1 MDIALKQRLVGAS
14 VLIALAVVVLPML
27 LGGRPE
33 QAAQQSQ
40 KIELPPQPA
49 ELDFQTRRY
58 PIGEAPAAAAPAP
71 GATTSPAL
79 SAANS
84 PVNAPAN
91 HSANHSAN
99 PPAAPAA
106 EADGGAAADTPADTS
121 DNTPAAVAHVEVP
134 PRDFQDALQDDPVV
148 PPDAAADL
156 AGVPPAAEPPPAE
169 PAIPAASLAPPP
181 APAGSGRYV
190 VQVASFGSVANAER
204 LSATL
209 RGHGYGV
216 LGDTVQSD
224 VGTLHRVRI
233 GPYASEAEANA
244 AAARVSK
251 QVPEVKPRVVDLQPE
266 AAAQVTTPADPLVR
280 WVVQVGSFA
289 AADNADK
296 LVERL
301 RGEGLSAYR
310 EAVSSAGSTIYRV
323 RVGPFL
329 ERDEAIRVD
338 GLIGER
344 LSLDGVVM
352 SAD

>member
-58 PIGEAPAAAAPAP
+58 PIGETPAAAVPEPAIPPAHAPAQ
-71 GATTSPAL
+71 SPPQSPDN
-79 SAANS
+79 SADNS
-84 PVNAPAN
+84 P
-91 HSANHSAN
+91 SAS
-99 PPAAPAA
+99 PAAPPAEAAAAAGGTAGDLPGAVTHVEVQPRDFEDALQGGQAAQETGVGAAA
-106 EADGGAAADTPADTS
+106 EAGARDVVQDT
-121 DNTPAAVAHVEVP
+121 
-134 PRDFQDALQDDPVV
+134 AL
-148 PPDAAADL
+148 
-156 AGVPPAAEPPPAE
+156 AEPPAE
-169 PAIPAASLAPPP
+169 PEPLAG

-190 VQVASFGSVANAER
+190 VQVASFASIANANR
-204 LSATL
+204 LSETL
-209 RGHGYGV
+209 RTHGHGV
-216 LGDTVQSD
+216 LTDTVQSE

-233 GPYASEAEANA
+233 GPYASEAEANE
-244 AAARVSK
+244 AAARVST
-251 QVPEVKPRVVDLQPE
+251 QVPDVKPRVVDLQPA
-266 AAAQVTTPADPLVR
+266 AAAQATTASDPLVR
-280 WVVQVGSFA
+280 WVVQVGSFSA
-289 AADNADK
+289 AGNAEK

-301 RGEGLSAYR
+301 RAEGLSAYQ
-310 EAVSSAGSTIYRV
+310 EAVSSSGSTIYRV

-338 GLIGER
+338 GLVGER

>member
-49 ELDFQTRRY
+49 ELDFETRRY
-58 PIGEAPAAAAPAP
+58 PIGESPAAAAPEPVNPATHAP
-71 GATTSPAL
+71 PPSPDNSATTAPSASAAATPAESPAESPAAGATT
-79 SAANS
+79 
-84 PVNAPAN
+84 
-91 HSANHSAN
+91 
-99 PPAAPAA
+99 
-106 EADGGAAADTPADTS
+106 AADDAPG
-121 DNTPAAVAHVEVP
+121 AVAHVEVQ
-134 PRDFQDALQDDPVV
+134 PREFEDALQGGQRAEQSGVV
-148 PPDAAADL
+148 AAAPAAADP
-156 AGVPPAAEPPPAE
+156 G
-169 PAIPAASLAPPP
+169 
-181 APAGSGRYV
+181 GSGRYV
-190 VQVASFGSVANAER
+190 VQVASFGSIANADR
-204 LSATL
+204 LSETL
-209 RGHGYGV
+209 RAHGHGV
-216 LGDTVQSD
+216 LNDTVQSD

-233 GPYASEAEANA
+233 GPYADEAAANE
-244 AAARVSK
+244 AAARVST
-251 QVPEVKPRVVDLQPE
+251 QVPNVKPRIVDLRP
-266 AAAQVTTPADPLVR
+266 AAAEPATSPSDSLVR
-280 WVVQVGSFA
+280 WVVQVASFSA
-289 AADNADK
+289 AGNAEM

-301 RGEGLSAYR
+301 RAEGLSAYQ
-310 EAVSSAGSTIYRV
+310 ETVSSSGSTIYRV